1 MFDEQFEDSAS
12 VAAGGV
18 VGVGVGIALL
28 FLVSKILKRF
38 SANLESYPTKE
49 QVEEERRK
57 AKEIWDGLALIGQDR
72 VKSTPVQVV
81 TDKEA
86 WDALMSRARIVAA
99 KASAAKKPARRRS
112 TAAA

>member
-18 VGVGVGIALL
+18 VGLGIGLALL
-28 FLVSKILKRF
+28 FLVGKVLHRF
-38 SANLESYPTKE
+38 SPNLQEYPTKE

-57 AKEIWDGLALIGQDR
+57 AQEIWDGLALIGQDR
-72 VKSTPVQVV
+72 VRSAPVLGVS
-81 TDKEA
+81 DKEA